1 MVEIARRVGAAG
13 AVLAATG
20 CARVA
25 SVDIAMTGRSELA
38 VVPREV
44 ELQHEK
50 EGWIRVDLAP
60 RSTSPGQTEL
70 ATADL
75 PKGRYEAIRLVYDVS
90 PGDREVRES
99 RGAGGVY
106 AERPGGAAVPKAERE
121 EATLWQPFCI
131 RSGDDEIVLRLVPH
145 DPASSGTLQVD
156 VRAPEC

>member
-1 MVEIARRVGAAG
+1 MVDIARRGCAAG
-13 AVLAATG
+13 VVLVAAG

-38 VVPREV
+38 VVPRQV
-44 ELQHEK
+44 ELQHER

-60 RSTSPGQTEL
+60 RSSPSGETEL
-70 ATADL
+70 ATAEL

-90 PGDREVRES
+90 PGDREVTES
-99 RGAGGVY
+99 RSAGGVY
-106 AERPGGAAVPKAERE
+106 AERPGVAAVPTSERE
-121 EATLWQPFCI
+121 EATWWRPFCI

-156 VRAPEC
+156 VRAPQC